1 VARRLRNLP
10 EGADLPLILLS
21 SSSSVQANRSL
32 LFAARLHKPVRPE
45 RLERTVRSVLGTGA
59 AGIRTE
65 RRATSRP
72 AGAVPAP
79 RRGET
84 RRRLRVLVAEDHA
97 VNAQLMKL
105 YLEQLGHD
113 SEHVTN
119 GELAVDAVRSGSYDV
134 ILMDAQMPI
143 LGGVDATA
151 AIRCMPG
158 PQPRI
163 VAVTASVLAA
173 DRAAFLDAGAD
184 DFLTKPVRLAT
195 LDEALS
201 QWEQEP
207 PVFVPP
213 VPAGSP
219 GPEDAAGVLD
229 AETVEELRDLG
240 DEAFRQLYAKYAA
253 GLATLV
259 DAIGSAA
266 AAGRWSEEDEH
277 SVPRL
282 AHKLKGGSA
291 ALGAL
296 DLADLCRL
304 LREASDGAA
313 PDVAA
318 ALAGLNGEA
327 RRVGTAVDALLAVP
341 H

>member
-1 VARRLRNLP
+1 
-10 EGADLPLILLS
+10 
-21 SSSSVQANRSL
+21 
-32 LFAARLHKPVRPE
+32 
-45 RLERTVRSVLGTGA
+45 
-59 AGIRTE
+59 
-65 RRATSRP
+65 
-72 AGAVPAP
+72 
-79 RRGET
+79 
-84 RRRLRVLVAEDHA
+84 
-97 VNAQLMKL
+97 
-105 YLEQLGHD
+105 
-113 SEHVTN
+113 
-119 GELAVDAVRSGSYDV
+119 
-134 ILMDAQMPI
+134 MPI

-173 DRAAFLDAGAD
+173 DRDAFRVAGAD

-201 QWEQEP
+201 QWEKDL

-213 VPAGSP
+213 APQVTPDPGS
-219 GPEDAAGVLD
+219 ALD

-240 DEAFRQLYAKYAA
+240 DDAFRQLYGKYADS
-253 GLATLV
+253 LATMV

-266 AAGRWSEEDEH
+266 QAGRWSEEDEH

-304 LREASDGAA
+304 LQEAPDGAA
-313 PDVAA
+313 PEVAA
-318 ALAGLNGEA
+318 ALVGLPGEA
-327 RRVGTAVDALLAVP
+327 FRVGTAVDALLAAP
-341 H
+341 R

>member
-1 VARRLRNLP
+1 
-10 EGADLPLILLS
+10 
-21 SSSSVQANRSL
+21 
-32 LFAARLHKPVRPE
+32 
-45 RLERTVRSVLGTGA
+45 
-59 AGIRTE
+59 
-65 RRATSRP
+65 
-72 AGAVPAP
+72 
-79 RRGET
+79 
-84 RRRLRVLVAEDHA
+84 VLVAEDHA

-119 GELAVDAVRSGSYDV
+119 GELAVDAVRSGNYDV
-134 ILMDAQMPI
+134 VLMDAQMPV

-163 VAVTASVLAA
+163 VAVTASVLAV
-173 DRAAFLDAGAD
+173 DRAAFLEAGAD

-201 QWEQEP
+201 QWEKEL

-213 VPAGSP
+213 VPAASHG
-219 GPEDAAGVLD
+219 ALD
-229 AETVEELRDLG
+229 EETVAELRDLG
-240 DEAFRQLYAKYAA
+240 DDAFRQLYGKYSDS
-253 GLATLV
+253 LATIV

-266 AAGRWSEEDEH
+266 EAGRWSEEDEH

-296 DLADLCRL
+296 DLADLCRRL
-304 LREASDGAA
+304 QEAPDGVA
-313 PDVAA
+313 PDVVA
-318 ALAGLNGEA
+318 ALAELDGEA
-327 RRVGTAVDALLAVP
+327 RRVGTAVEALLAVP
-341 H
+341 R

>member
-1 VARRLRNLP
+1 
-10 EGADLPLILLS
+10 
-21 SSSSVQANRSL
+21 
-32 LFAARLHKPVRPE
+32 
-45 RLERTVRSVLGTGA
+45 
-59 AGIRTE
+59 
-65 RRATSRP
+65 
-72 AGAVPAP
+72 
-79 RRGET
+79 
-84 RRRLRVLVAEDHA
+84 
-97 VNAQLMKL
+97 
-105 YLEQLGHD
+105 
-113 SEHVTN
+113 
-119 GELAVDAVRSGSYDV
+119 
-134 ILMDAQMPI
+134 
-143 LGGVDATA
+143 VDATA

-173 DRAAFLDAGAD
+173 DRAAFLEAGAD

-201 QWEQEP
+201 QWETEL

-213 VPAGSP
+213 VPAAP
-219 GPEDAAGVLD
+219 PLPTAASALD

-240 DEAFRQLYAKYAA
+240 DDAFRQLYAKYAA
-253 GLATLV
+253 SLATIV

-266 AAGRWSEEDEH
+266 EAGRWSEEDEH

-304 LREASDGAA
+304 LQEAPDGDA
-313 PDVAA
+313 PDVVA
-318 ALAGLNGEA
+318 ALAGLDGEA
-327 RRVGTAVDALLAVP
+327 RRVGTAVDALLSVP
-341 H
+341 R